1 VHDAPDKVT
10 AAGLGAGWG
19 LLDDI
24 SHIGPATASEED
36 GAPGPEDHEEDAGG
50 VEEDGREAHGVS

>member
-1 VHDAPDKVT
+1 VHDAPDEVT

-19 LLDDI
+19 LLDDLAA
-24 SHIGPATASEED
+24 PATASEED
-36 GAPGPEDHEEDAGG
+36 GAPAAEDHEEDAGG